1 MRIQIEGDRLIGIQ
15 KFGGIRHAPDLS
27 SAPMPYD
34 DGVSD
39 TALTNELLQ
48 GLDPTQQAAITSG
61 APLLAVIAGAG
72 SGKTGVLTRRVAYR
86 CLTET
91 ADASHV
97 AVLTFTRQAA
107 NELRRRLRALGLRD
121 TIIAGTFHSVAL
133 GLLRQRWDEQGKSHP
148 VVVADRRRLIGEV
161 IGPKRTANINDLS
174 ADIDWARSRNIT
186 ADRYASAIQSS
197 GRRSLAPVADVAK
210 VMSDVQLLKRKRG
223 VIDLDDLLSLTID
236 AMRDDNNF
244 ANIVHWKIRHLF
256 VDEAQDLNPLQLAVL
271 DQWRVGRDDLTLV
284 GDPSQ
289 SIYGFNG
296 ADPSVLTALEQ
307 RFPGIEV
314 IRLSANYRCTPQ
326 VVQAGL
332 RALSHLPT
340 PSPQLFSTRPD
351 GPPVQIFGFDDEKA
365 EATGIAQIIESW
377 RTPSSRWRDFAV
389 LARTNAQLA
398 PIRDALTSRDIP
410 TRIVGSV
417 TADPIQRAAREVGDL
432 PSSTRISTWSR
443 DARTPLAEDS
453 LETEEDLVARRRV
466 ADAVDEFLAE
476 GGGDGRTFLAWVRTN
491 RPFEDDRHQDTVE
504 ILTFHGAKGREWDN
518 VILAGCEQGLIP
530 HSSAKSPTETA
541 EEIRLAYVAM
551 TRAADRLAITH
562 ARSRRG
568 RSRTRSPFVHGVDI
582 AVVVAP
588 PSADYVRDQTLRRQE
603 LDPHDYVYDELV
615 QWRTNA
621 GRVANLDPLIF
632 CSDEVLRRI
641 AQARP
646 TTSEELA
653 AIDGFGQP
661 MSQRVGHRVL
671 AAIQRGIIQSQQ

>member
-1 MRIQIEGDRLIGIQ
+1 
-15 KFGGIRHAPDLS
+15 
-27 SAPMPYD
+27 MPYD

-271 DQWRVGRDDLTLV
+271 DKWRVGSDDLTLV

>member
-1 MRIQIEGDRLIGIQ
+1 
-15 KFGGIRHAPDLS
+15 
-27 SAPMPYD
+27 MPYD

-377 RTPSSRWRDFAV
+377 RTPSSSWRDFAV

-417 TADPIQRAAREVGDL
+417 AADQIQRAAREVGDL

>member
-1 MRIQIEGDRLIGIQ
+1 
-15 KFGGIRHAPDLS
+15 
-27 SAPMPYD
+27 MPYD
-34 DGVSD
+34 DRVID
-39 TALTNELLQ
+39 ADLKKELLL
-48 GLDPTQQAAITSG
+48 GLDPAQQSAITST

-86 CLTET
+86 CFTES
-91 ADASHV
+91 ADAAHV

-107 NELRRRLRALGLRD
+107 TELRRRLRALGLRD

-133 GLLRQRWDEQGKSHP
+133 ALLRQRWDEQGKSHP
-148 VVVADRRRLIGEV
+148 VVVSDRRRLIGEV

-174 ADIDWARSRNIT
+174 SDIDWARSRNIT

-197 GRRSLAPVADVAK
+197 GRRSSAPVADVVK
-210 VMSDVQLLKRKRG
+210 VMSDVQMLKRKRG

-236 AMRDDNNF
+236 AMRDDSNF

-271 DQWRVGRDDLTLV
+271 DQWRIGRDDLTLV

-332 RALSHLPT
+332 RALSHLPSE
-340 PSPQLFSTRPD
+340 PPQLFSTRPD
-351 GPPVQIFGFDDEKA
+351 GASVQIFGFDDEKT
-365 EATGIAQIIESW
+365 EAAGIAQLIESW
-377 RTPSSRWRDFAV
+377 RTPTSRWRDFAV

-398 PIRDALTSRDIP
+398 PLRDALTAQNIP
-410 TRIVGSV
+410 TRIIGSV
-417 TADPIQRAAREVGDL
+417 AADPVQRATREVGDL
-432 PSSTRISTWSR
+432 PSSVRIATWSR
-443 DARTPLAEDS
+443 DARAPLAEDS
-453 LETEEDLVARRRV
+453 TETEEDLVARRRV

-491 RPFEDDRHQDTVE
+491 RPFEDERYQDSVE
-504 ILTFHGAKGREWDN
+504 LLTFHGAKGREWDN
-518 VILAGCEQGLIP
+518 VVLAGCEQGLIP
-530 HSSAKSPTETA
+530 HSSAKTPAETA

-562 ARSRRG
+562 AHSRRG
-568 RSRTRSPFVHGVDI
+568 RSRTRSPFIEGVDMVI
-582 AVVVAP
+582 EVAP
-588 PSADYVRDQTLRRQE
+588 PSSDYVRDQNLRRQE
-603 LDPHDYVYDELV
+603 LEPHDHVYDELLL
-615 QWRTNA
+615 WRTNA
-621 GRVANLDPLIF
+621 GRVANLDPTIF

-646 TTSEELA
+646 TNVEELSA
-653 AIDGFGQP
+653 VEGFGQS
-661 MSQRVGHRVL
+661 MALRVGQRVL
-671 AAIQRGIIQSQQ
+671 AAVQRGIEQTQI

>member
-1 MRIQIEGDRLIGIQ
+1 
-15 KFGGIRHAPDLS
+15 
-27 SAPMPYD
+27 MPYD

-417 TADPIQRAAREVGDL
+417 AADQIQRAAREVGDL

>member
-1 MRIQIEGDRLIGIQ
+1 
-15 KFGGIRHAPDLS
+15 
-27 SAPMPYD
+27 MPYD
-34 DGVSD
+34 DGVID
-39 TALTNELLQ
+39 ADLKKELLL
-48 GLDPTQQAAITSG
+48 GLDPTQQTAITST

-86 CLTET
+86 CLTES

-107 NELRRRLRALGLRD
+107 TELRRRLRALGLRD

-133 GLLRQRWDEQGKSHP
+133 ALLRQRWDEQSKSHP
-148 VVVADRRRLIGEV
+148 VVVSDRRRLIGEV

-174 ADIDWARSRNIT
+174 SDIDWARSRNIT

-197 GRRSLAPVADVAK
+197 GRRSSAPVADVAK
-210 VMSDVQLLKRKRG
+210 VMSDVQMLKRKRG
-223 VIDLDDLLSLTID
+223 VIDLDDLLSLTIE
-236 AMRDDNNF
+236 AMRDDSNF

-271 DQWRVGRDDLTLV
+271 DQWRTGRDDLTLV

-332 RALSHLPT
+332 RALSHLPAD
-340 PSPQLFSTRPD
+340 PPQLFSTRPD
-351 GPPVQIFGFDDEKA
+351 GAPVQIYGFDDEKA
-365 EATGIAQIIESW
+365 EANGVAQIIESW
-377 RTPSSRWRDFAV
+377 RTPTSRWRDFAI

-398 PIRDALTSRDIP
+398 PLRDALTAHNIP

-417 TADPIQRAAREVGDL
+417 AADPVQRATREVGDL
-432 PSSTRISTWSR
+432 PSSIRIATWSR
-443 DARTPLAEDS
+443 DARAPLAEDS
-453 LETEEDLVARRRV
+453 SETEEDLVARRRV

-491 RPFEDDRHQDTVE
+491 RPFENERYQDSVE
-504 ILTFHGAKGREWDN
+504 LLTFHGAKGREWDN
-518 VILAGCEQGLIP
+518 VVLAGCEQGLIP
-530 HSSAKSPTETA
+530 HSSAKTPTETA

-562 ARSRRG
+562 AHSRRG
-568 RSRTRSPFVHGVDI
+568 HSRTRSPFVDGVDMTI
-582 AVVVAP
+582 EVAP
-588 PSADYVRDQTLRRQE
+588 PSSDYVRDQTLRRQE
-603 LDPHDYVYDELV
+603 LEPHDFVYDELL

-621 GRVANLDPLIF
+621 GRVANLDPMIF

-646 TTSEELA
+646 TSVEDLS
-653 AIDGFGQP
+653 AIEGFGQS
-661 MSQRVGHRVL
+661 MALRVGQRILNAV
-671 AAIQRGIIQSQQ
+671 QRGIDRTKN

>member
-1 MRIQIEGDRLIGIQ
+1 
-15 KFGGIRHAPDLS
+15 
-27 SAPMPYD
+27 MPYD
-34 DGVSD
+34 DGVFD

-48 GLDPTQQAAITSG
+48 GLDPTQQAAITSR

-186 ADRYASAIQSS
+186 ADRYASAIHSS

-210 VMSDVQLLKRKRG
+210 VMGDVQLLKRKRG

-284 GDPSQ
+284 GDPAQ

-296 ADPSVLTALEQ
+296 ADASVLTALEQ

-314 IRLSANYRCTPQ
+314 VRLSANYRCTPQ

-340 PSPQLFSTRPD
+340 PPPQLFSTRPD
-351 GPPVQIFGFDDEKA
+351 GPPVQIYGFDDEMA

-398 PIRDALTSRDIP
+398 PIRDVLTSRNIP
-410 TRIVGSV
+410 SRIVGSV
-417 TADPIQRAAREVGDL
+417 AADPIQRAAREVGDL
-432 PSSTRISTWSR
+432 PSSIRIATWSR
-443 DARTPLAEDS
+443 DARASVAEDS
-453 LETEEDLVARRRV
+453 LEGDEDLVARRRV

-491 RPFEDDRHQDTVE
+491 RPFEDDRQRDTVE

-530 HSSAKSPTETA
+530 HSSAKSPAETA

-568 RSRTRSPFVHGVDI
+568 RSRTRSLFIDGVDI
-582 AVVVAP
+582 AFVVSP

-603 LDPHDYVYDELV
+603 HDPHDYIFDELV
-615 QWRTNA
+615 KWRTNA
-621 GRVANLDPLIF
+621 GRLANLDPLIF
-632 CSDEVLRRI
+632 CTDEVLRRI

-646 TTSEELA
+646 TTNEELA
-653 AIDGFGQP
+653 AIDGFGQL

-671 AAIQRGIIQSQQ
+671 AAIQRGIIQTQL

>member
-1 MRIQIEGDRLIGIQ
+1 
-15 KFGGIRHAPDLS
+15 
-27 SAPMPYD
+27 MPYD
-34 DGVSD
+34 DGVINAD
-39 TALTNELLQ
+39 LEKELLL
-48 GLDPTQQAAITSG
+48 GLDPTQQAAITSN

-86 CLTET
+86 CLSET

-121 TIIAGTFHSVAL
+121 NIIAGTFHSVAL

-148 VVVADRRRLIGEV
+148 VVVSDRRRLIGEV

-174 ADIDWARSRNIT
+174 TDIDWARSRNIT
-186 ADRYASAIQSS
+186 ADRYASAIQTS
-197 GRRSLAPVADVAK
+197 GRRSSAPVADVAK
-210 VMSDVQLLKRKRG
+210 VMSDVHLLKRKRG
-223 VIDLDDLLSLTID
+223 VIDLDDLLSLTVD

-271 DQWRVGRDDLTLV
+271 DQWRARRDDLTLV

-332 RALSHLPT
+332 RALSHLSTDP
-340 PSPQLFSTRPD
+340 PQLFSTRPD
-351 GPPVQIFGFDDEKA
+351 GPPVQIYGFDDEKA
-365 EATGIAQIIESW
+365 EAKGVAQIIESW
-377 RTPSSRWRDFAV
+377 QTPSSRWRDCAV

-398 PIRDALTSRDIP
+398 PIRDALNAHNIP

-417 TADPIQRAAREVGDL
+417 AADPIQRATREVGDL
-432 PSSTRISTWSR
+432 PSSIRIATWSR
-443 DARTPLAEDS
+443 DARAPHSEDS
-453 LETEEDLVARRRV
+453 VETEEDLIARRRV

-491 RPFEDDRHQDTVE
+491 RPFEDDRHQDAVE

-518 VILAGCEQGLIP
+518 VVLAGCEQGLIP
-530 HSSAKSPTETA
+530 HSSAKSPAETA
-541 EEIRLAYVAM
+541 EEIRLAYVAI

-568 RSRTRSPFVHGVDI
+568 RSRTRSPFIDGVDI
-582 AVVVAP
+582 AQIIAP
-588 PSADYVRDQTLRRQE
+588 PSADYVRDQSLRRQE
-603 LDPHDYVYDELV
+603 RDPHNFVYDELIK
-615 QWRTNA
+615 WRTNA

-632 CSDEVLRRI
+632 CSDEVLRQI

-646 TTSEELA
+646 TTLEELSS
-653 AIDGFGQP
+653 IDGFGP
-661 MSQRVGHRVL
+661 SMTQRVGQRVL
-671 AAIQRGIIQSQQ
+671 TAVQRGVELSQK

>member
-1 MRIQIEGDRLIGIQ
+1 
-15 KFGGIRHAPDLS
+15 
-27 SAPMPYD
+27 MPYD
-34 DGVSD
+34 DGVIHAD
-39 TALTNELLQ
+39 LKNELLL
-48 GLDPTQQAAITSG
+48 GLDPTQRAAITSD

-72 SGKTGVLTRRVAYR
+72 SGKTGVLTRRVAFR
-86 CLTET
+86 CLNES

-107 NELRRRLRALGLRD
+107 IELRRRLRALGLRD

-148 VVVADRRRLIGEV
+148 VVVSDRRRLIGEV

-186 ADRYASAIQSS
+186 ADRYASAVHSS
-197 GRRSLAPVADVAK
+197 GRRSAAPVADVAK
-210 VMSDVQLLKRKRG
+210 VMSDVQILKRKRG

-271 DQWRVGRDDLTLV
+271 DQWRIGRDDLTLV

-296 ADPSVLTALEQ
+296 ADPSALTALEQ

-340 PSPQLFSTRPD
+340 EPPQLFSTRPN
-351 GPPVQIFGFDDEKA
+351 GAPVQIYGFDDEKS
-365 EATGIAQIIESW
+365 EADGVAQIIESW
-377 RTPSSRWRDFAV
+377 RTPTSRWRDYAI

-398 PIRDALTSRDIP
+398 PLRDALKARDIP

-417 TADPIQRAAREVGDL
+417 AADPIQRATREVGDL
-432 PSSTRISTWSR
+432 PSSVRIATWSR
-443 DARTPLAEDS
+443 DARAPLSEDS
-453 LETEEDLVARRRV
+453 PESDEDLIARRRV

-491 RPFEDDRHQDTVE
+491 RPFEGDHFQDTVE

-530 HSSAKSPTETA
+530 HSSAKTPAETA

-568 RSRTRSPFVHGVDI
+568 RVRSRSPFVDGIDI
-582 AVVVAP
+582 ARQVAP
-588 PSADYVRDQTLRRQE
+588 PSSDYVRDQSRRRHE
-603 LDPHDYVYDELV
+603 LAPRDFVFEELLA
-615 QWRTNA
+615 WRTNA
-621 GRVANLDPLIF
+621 GRVANLDPSIF
-632 CSDEVLRRI
+632 CSDEVLQRI
-641 AQARP
+641 SQVRP
-646 TTSEELA
+646 TSIEELA
-653 AIDGFGQP
+653 AVDGLGLP
-661 MSQRVGHRVL
+661 MAQRVGHRIL
-671 AAIQRGIIQSQQ
+671 AAIQRGIDQSKS

>member
-1 MRIQIEGDRLIGIQ
+1 
-15 KFGGIRHAPDLS
+15 
-27 SAPMPYD
+27 MPYD
-34 DGVSD
+34 NGVFD

-48 GLDPTQQAAITSG
+48 GLDPTQQAAITSR

-186 ADRYASAIQSS
+186 ADRYASAIYSS

-210 VMSDVQLLKRKRG
+210 VMGDVQLLKRKRG

-284 GDPSQ
+284 GDPAQ

-296 ADPSVLTALEQ
+296 ADASVLTALEQ

-314 IRLSANYRCTPQ
+314 VRLSANYRCTPQ

-340 PSPQLFSTRPD
+340 PPPQLFSTRPD
-351 GPPVQIFGFDDEKA
+351 GPPVQIYGFDDEMA

-398 PIRDALTSRDIP
+398 PIRDVLTSRNIP
-410 TRIVGSV
+410 SRIVGSV
-417 TADPIQRAAREVGDL
+417 AADPIQRAAREVGDL
-432 PSSTRISTWSR
+432 PSSIRIATWSR
-443 DARTPLAEDS
+443 DARASVAEDS
-453 LETEEDLVARRRV
+453 LEGDEDLVARRRV

-491 RPFEDDRHQDTVE
+491 RPFEDDRQRDTVE

-530 HSSAKSPTETA
+530 HSSAKSPAETA

-568 RSRTRSPFVHGVDI
+568 RSRTRSLFIDGVDI
-582 AVVVAP
+582 AFVVSP

-603 LDPHDYVYDELV
+603 HDPHDYIFDELV
-615 QWRTNA
+615 KWRTNA
-621 GRVANLDPLIF
+621 GRLANLDPLIF
-632 CSDEVLRRI
+632 CTDEVLRRI

-646 TTSEELA
+646 TTNEELA
-653 AIDGFGQP
+653 AIDGFGQL

-671 AAIQRGIIQSQQ
+671 AAIQRGIIQTQL

>member
-1 MRIQIEGDRLIGIQ
+1 
-15 KFGGIRHAPDLS
+15 
-27 SAPMPYD
+27 
-34 DGVSD
+34 
-39 TALTNELLQ
+39 
-48 GLDPTQQAAITSG
+48 
-61 APLLAVIAGAG
+61 
-72 SGKTGVLTRRVAYR
+72 
-86 CLTET
+86 
-91 ADASHV
+91 
-97 AVLTFTRQAA
+97 
-107 NELRRRLRALGLRD
+107 
-121 TIIAGTFHSVAL
+121 
-133 GLLRQRWDEQGKSHP
+133 
-148 VVVADRRRLIGEV
+148 
-161 IGPKRTANINDLS
+161 
-174 ADIDWARSRNIT
+174 
-186 ADRYASAIQSS
+186 
-197 GRRSLAPVADVAK
+197 
-210 VMSDVQLLKRKRG
+210 MSDVQLLKRKRG

-417 TADPIQRAAREVGDL
+417 AADPIQRAAREVGDL

-443 DARTPLAEDS
+443 DARAPLAEDS

-518 VILAGCEQGLIP
+518 VVLAGCEQGLIP

>member
-1 MRIQIEGDRLIGIQ
+1 
-15 KFGGIRHAPDLS
+15 
-27 SAPMPYD
+27 MPYD

-197 GRRSLAPVADVAK
+197 GRRSLAPVADIAK

-398 PIRDALTSRDIP
+398 PIRDALTSHDIP

-417 TADPIQRAAREVGDL
+417 AADPIQRAAREVGDL

-443 DARTPLAEDS
+443 DARAPLAEDS

-491 RPFEDDRHQDTVE
+491 RPFEDDRYQDTVE

-530 HSSAKSPTETA
+530 HSSAKSPVETA

-582 AVVVAP
+582 AFVVAP

-632 CSDEVLRRI
+632 CSDKVLRRI

>member
-1 MRIQIEGDRLIGIQ
+1 
-15 KFGGIRHAPDLS
+15 
-27 SAPMPYD
+27 MPYD
-34 DGVSD
+34 VVVIIAD
-39 TALTNELLQ
+39 LKKELLL
-48 GLDPTQQAAITSG
+48 GLDPTQQSAITST

-86 CLTET
+86 CLTES

-97 AVLTFTRQAA
+97 TVLTFTRQAA
-107 NELRRRLRALGLRD
+107 TELRRRLRALGLRD

-133 GLLRQRWDEQGKSHP
+133 ALLRQRWDEQGKSHP
-148 VVVADRRRLIGEV
+148 VVVSDRRRLIGEV

-174 ADIDWARSRNIT
+174 SDIDWARSRNIT

-197 GRRSLAPVADVAK
+197 GRRSSAPVADVAK
-210 VMSDVQLLKRKRG
+210 VMSDIQMLKRKRG

-271 DQWRVGRDDLTLV
+271 DQWRTGRDDLTLV

-340 PSPQLFSTRPD
+340 DPPQLFSTRPD
-351 GPPVQIFGFDDEKA
+351 GAPVQIYGFDDEKA
-365 EATGIAQIIESW
+365 EANGIAQIIESW
-377 RTPSSRWRDFAV
+377 RTPTSRWRDFAI

-398 PIRDALTSRDIP
+398 PLRDALTAHNIP

-417 TADPIQRAAREVGDL
+417 AADPVQRATREVGDL
-432 PSSTRISTWSR
+432 PSSIRIATWSR
-443 DARTPLAEDS
+443 DARAPLAEDS
-453 LETEEDLVARRRV
+453 SETEEDLVARRRV
-466 ADAVDEFLAE
+466 ADAVDEFLTE

-491 RPFEDDRHQDTVE
+491 RPFEDERYQDSVE
-504 ILTFHGAKGREWDN
+504 LLTFHGAKGREWDN
-518 VILAGCEQGLIP
+518 VVLAGCEQGLIP
-530 HSSAKSPTETA
+530 HSSAKTPAETA

-562 ARSRRG
+562 AQSRRG
-568 RSRTRSPFVHGVDI
+568 RSRTRSPFVEGVDMI
-582 AVVVAP
+582 LEVAP
-588 PSADYVRDQTLRRQE
+588 PSSDYVRDQTLRRQE
-603 LDPHDYVYDELV
+603 LEPHDFVYDELLL
-615 QWRTNA
+615 WRANA
-621 GRVANLDPLIF
+621 GRVANLDPMIF

-641 AQARP
+641 ARARP
-646 TTSEELA
+646 TSVEDLS
-653 AIDGFGQP
+653 AIEGFGQS
-661 MSQRVGHRVL
+661 MTLRVGQRILNAV
-671 AAIQRGIIQSQQ
+671 QRGIERTKN